1 MNFFVK
7 LTDAMASRQSLLI
20 TGLDPN
26 PEMLQTWTR
35 HHPSSGSF
43 LAQARRWIKAV
54 IDATGDHVCAYK
66 PSLGFYQALGP
77 IGIEL
82 LHEVRE
88 LVPRDMPLILDAK
101 HGDLNTSSALAQ
113 YVFRELGA
121 DALTLLPLAGQDIVA
136 PFLLYPDRAVVIT
149 CHSSNP
155 GARVFQHHPDEDRPL
170 YTTVVRE
177 SQLWATAEQLL
188 LEVGTSDPAVLARV
202 RSAAP
207 ERFLILRSLW
217 EQEERLEA
225 LLQAGLNASGDGLLL
240 PLPQHLLVEKGMA
253 AGTSALRIQIE
264 TMRHRWLSNVADRCD
279 LWLPAPEAGSAAAAL
294 GGSAGTALKGDGE
307 EGDGEDV
314 DGEEG
319 AAKQGGTR
327 GGGASERE
335 ASEAAAS
342 EVGASEGAALG
353 AGAGTGGGGS
363 PSAAASRATG
373 TRAGMKGK
381 ASAQNAAGN
390 GTTRSAGALGGGRN
404 ADAVGTGSGRAKR
417 EGAERNNRVSSVDPL
432 DELIV
437 ELFDVGC
444 LLFGEYVQ
452 ASGAVFNYYIDLRQ
466 IISDPNLFHRVLH
479 AYAGQL
485 EGLRFDRI
493 AGIPYGSLPTATG
506 LSLKLHLPLIY
517 PRKEVKAHGARRLIE
532 GDFNEGETVVV
543 VDDILITG
551 GSVLEGIAKLETSG
565 LVVHDVVVFID
576 HGGQARQRLADA
588 GYRTHAVLTIP
599 RITSVLMAAG
609 RLTSAQ
615 AGLLGGEAVKGS

>member
-121 DALTLLPLAGQDIVA
+121 DALTLSPLAGQDIVA

-155 GARVFQHHPDEDRPL
+155 GARIFQHHPDEDRPL

-202 RSAAP
+202 RGEAP

-253 AGTSALRIQIE
+253 AGTSALRTQIE

-279 LWLPAPEAGSAAAAL
+279 LWLPAPETGAAAAVV
-294 GGSAGTALKGDGE
+294 GGSAQAALERDGE
-307 EGDGEDV
+307 EGHGGDGNGEDV

-319 AAKQGGTR
+319 AANQRAANEGEAR
-327 GGGASERE
+327 EGAG
-335 ASEAAAS
+335 S
-342 EVGASEGAALG
+342 EVGASEGVALG
-353 AGAGTGGGGS
+353 AGAGKSGAGS
-363 PSAAASRATG
+363 LNDASRAVG
-373 TRAGMKGK
+373 TRAGMKGQ
-381 ASAQNAAGN
+381 AAAPNATGN
-390 GTTRSAGALGGGRN
+390 GAGRSAGGLGTARSAGA
-404 ADAVGTGSGRAKR
+404 VGNGSGRAQR
-417 EGAERNNRVSSVDPL
+417 EGAGRTSRVSSVDPL

-551 GSVLEGIAKLETSG
+551 GSVLEGIGKLEASG
-565 LVVHDVVVFID
+565 LVVRDVVVFID

-588 GYRTHAVLTIP
+588 GYRTHAVLMIP

-609 RLTSAQ
+609 RLNSDQ
-615 AGLLGGEAVKGS
+615 ASLLGGGVAHSQG

>member
-121 DALTLLPLAGQDIVA
+121 DALTLSPLAGQDIVA

-202 RSAAP
+202 RSEAP

-253 AGTSALRIQIE
+253 AGTSALRTQIE

-279 LWLPAPEAGSAAAAL
+279 LWLPAPEAGAAAAAL
-294 GGSAGTALKGDGE
+294 GGSAGAALEGDGE
-307 EGDGEDV
+307 EGV
-314 DGEEG
+314 
-319 AAKQGGTR
+319 
-327 GGGASERE
+327 
-335 ASEAAAS
+335 
-342 EVGASEGAALG
+342 ALG
-353 AGAGTGGGGS
+353 AGAGKGGGG
-363 PSAAASRATG
+363 PLNAADSRAAG
-373 TRAGMKGK
+373 TRAGKKGK

-390 GTTRSAGALGGGRN
+390 GAARSSSGRDAGRN
-404 ADAVGTGSGRAKR
+404 ADAAGTGSGRAKG
-417 EGAERNNRVSSVDPL
+417 EGAGRTSRVSSVDPL

-551 GSVLEGIAKLETSG
+551 GSVLEGIGKLEASG
-565 LVVHDVVVFID
+565 LVVRDVVVFID

-588 GYRTHAVLTIP
+588 GYRTHAVLMIP

-609 RLTSAQ
+609 RLNSDQ
-615 AGLLGGEAVKGS
+615 ASLLGGGGVHSEG